1 MKNDICVVMQSYN
14 TEEYKLLTAI
24 ESVIDQTFNNF
35 SFVFI
40 DDWSTEYD
48 VDDLFEKIKHKWTTA
63 KRNIDNLHL
72 IKRPQS
78 DELDT
83 ITHNHGHSFCRNWAI
98 DYIKLAE
105 LSDYVFFADS
115 DDELSIY
122 CLEFLWNNMKKD
134 PNIDISIGNFTR
146 NEIEWVKNKDF
157 HREVY
162 NGDAEISD
170 FPFKT
175 YNNYESLDIL
185 CDPYMIPGHK
195 PTKPSVAFCATWNK
209 IFRLS
214 LFEDIRFPDYRTKD
228 DNFTAHEL
236 LYKARKVIF
245 TPTVTY
251 FYRPGGNLAD
261 GNLYKT
267 MDIVDAH
274 RDRVEFF
281 EKIFEDWIRA
291 GKMIREDNF
300 EDYTIICNI
309 LRDEHMI
316 YLFTLM
322 CVYKNFEHHHD
333 ESSTCYEEFVYSLNV
348 WKKEF
353 VYGEQKFL
361 EACVKWMEKTHMDRI
376 SEVPVEG

>member
-48 VDDLFEKIKHKWTTA
+48 VDDLFEKIKHKWTIA

-72 IKRPQS
+72 IKRPQR
-78 DELDT
+78 DELDA

-146 NEIEWVKNKDF
+146 NEMEWVKNKDF

-214 LFEDIRFPDYRTKD
+214 LFEGTRFPDYRTKD

-236 LYKARKVIF
+236 LYKARRVIF
-245 TPTVTY
+245 TPIVTY
-251 FYRPGGNLAD
+251 FYRLGGNLAD

-267 MDIVDAH
+267 EDILDAH
-274 RDRVEFF
+274 LSRVNFF
-281 EKIFEDWIRA
+281 NRTFAMFDKENYKDNIDFYKEESEIKIFYNEYLIFLYTFMRVIDA
-291 GKMIREDNF
+291 TKDNF
-300 EDYTIICNI
+300 RKKQLANLLNEKLVTELSHIMLIDSKFVRSAY
-309 LRDEHMI
+309 
-316 YLFTLM
+316 
-322 CVYKNFEHHHD
+322 
-333 ESSTCYEEFVYSLNV
+333 EFV
-348 WKKEF
+348 
-353 VYGEQKFL
+353 G
-361 EACVKWMEKTHMDRI
+361 RI
-376 SEVPVEG
+376 RKS